1 MIYNISTTYFG
12 KRYPMKIK
20 DGFILRNVGGQN
32 VVVALGEA
40 SRSFNGLI
48 RLNET
53 GSFLWKQLG
62 HDMTEEELCA
72 ALLAEYDV
80 TPEQAAADVAR
91 FIETLG
97 KAALL
102 D

>member
-1 MIYNISTTYFG
+1 
-12 KRYPMKIK
+12 MKIK

-53 GSFLWKQLG
+53 GSFLWQQLG
-62 HDMTEEELCA
+62 RDMTEEALCA

>member
-1 MIYNISTTYFG
+1 
-12 KRYPMKIK
+12 MKIK

-53 GSFLWKQLG
+53 GSFLWKKLW
-62 HDMTEEELCA
+62 HDMTEEALCA